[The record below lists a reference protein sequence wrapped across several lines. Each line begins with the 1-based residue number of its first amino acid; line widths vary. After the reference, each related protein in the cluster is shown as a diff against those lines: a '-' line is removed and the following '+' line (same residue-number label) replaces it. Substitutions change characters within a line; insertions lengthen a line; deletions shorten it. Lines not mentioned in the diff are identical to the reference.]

1 MQPPSGQPQGQY
13 NQGPQQYS
21 NGPQQYGTPPG
32 GPQYGMQQY
41 PYYPPPKKGMPGW
54 AIALIIGGVALFIL
68 PIFALA
74 AIPLITSN
82 TGEARQAEGEQL
94 LGSARDYLRIEYSRY
109 GNDREAFAAFANYHR
124 NGVFDGT
131 YYRVDPRPTTINN
144 AGFNVQITCS
154 PTPAS
159 SGGKQGQMQ
168 FAWASGEYR
177 TTWR

>member
-1 MQPPSGQPQGQY
+1 MQPPSGQPQGRY
-13 NQGPQQYS
+13 NQGPQQYN

-94 LGSARDYLRIEYSRY
+94 LNSARDYLRIEYSKTME
-109 GNDREAFAAFANYHR
+109 DRDAFAAFATYHR
-124 NGVFDGT
+124 SGAFDGQ
-131 YYRVDPRPTTINN
+131 YYRVDPTPTLVRGGRYN
-144 AGFNVQITCS
+144 AQITCS
-154 PTPAS
+154 PTPAAA
-159 SGGKQGQMQ
+159 GGKRGQMQ
-168 FAWASGEYR
+168 FAWVSGESEL
-177 TTWR
+177 TWR